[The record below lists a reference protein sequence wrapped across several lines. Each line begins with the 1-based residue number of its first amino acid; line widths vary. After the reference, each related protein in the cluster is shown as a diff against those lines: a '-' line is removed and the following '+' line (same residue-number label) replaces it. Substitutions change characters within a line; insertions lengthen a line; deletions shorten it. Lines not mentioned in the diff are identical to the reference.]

1 MRVRERSDEGQTYDT
16 YGEGTTGAGGSGPE
30 REPRGLYRAGFAY
43 GRVIYRL
50 RWLVIVLWV
59 LGVAASAPFAAR
71 ISSVLTGGG
80 FSFSGSDS
88 VRAGNLVASVLHQP
102 QSQVIVVFQSSGTA
116 VEDPSFQNEVQG
128 FIGQARDFGHVTDAR
143 QGGVGA
149 DGYTTT
155 VTLSLDQPA
164 EDVEHRLGDLRG
176 IVDASTAGGPARA
189 YVTGNP
195 AVFATFNELTRTDTE
210 RAELAALPIALLVL
224 LAVFGT
230 LAAALLPLV
239 LAAVAVPVALAV
251 IYAIALHS
259 ETSVFVTNIASIVGL
274 GISIDY
280 SLLMTRRF
288 REELAAGRTARDAV
302 AWTIATAGEAIL
314 FSGLTVMIGFAGMML
329 IGIQFMT
336 SFGVGGMVVVA
347 AAVLAALTLLP
358 ALLGVL
364 GQGVNRLRVP
374 LLWRLTRAK
383 SRAEEAERPGFWQR
397 WALGVMRR
405 PLLIVLVV
413 AAVLVGI
420 GWPIF
425 AINVGTTSAASLPK
439 DTEARQGLE
448 ILDAQFPAANE
459 NPVIVVARTA
469 DGASMLDAGNV
480 AKVDGLSA
488 WIAGLD
494 HVTGVTSITRLPAGQ
509 DGQSGQ
515 QQGQPSGGDGGQ
527 ALTPDALAQL
537 YGSGQY
543 QQVPALARLVEAT
556 TAGDTT
562 VITVKTDA
570 PVDSAAGKALIDA
583 LRSGQAAHAG
593 GLRVLVGGFQAVSL
607 DFNRYLY
614 DNFPRAILFILI
626 ATFVLLLIMF
636 RSVLLPLKAV
646 LMNALSVA
654 AAYGVLVLVF
664 QWGYLSGPLG
674 FESTGYIDSIIPI
687 LLFCLLFG
695 LSMDYEVFLL
705 SRIREEWLRTR
716 NNRYAVA
723 RGLEKTGGVITN
735 AALLFVIVTGAFTFT
750 RVIITKETGLGM
762 TTAVL
767 VDATIIRSLLVPATM
782 RLLGRWNWWLPGRP
796 VPVERQG

>member
-1 MRVRERSDEGQTYDT
+1 MRVRERSDEGQTYDAIAT
-16 YGEGTTGAGGSGPE
+16 SAVGGGPE
-30 REPRGLYRAGFAY
+30 REPRGLYRVGFAY

-50 RWLVIVLWV
+50 RWLVIALWI
-59 LGVAASAPFAAR
+59 LGVAASVPFAAQV
-71 ISSVLTGGG
+71 SSVLTGGG
-80 FSFSGSDS
+80 FSFNGSDS
-88 VRAGNLVASVLHQP
+88 VRAGNLVASALHQP
-102 QSQVIVVFQSSGTA
+102 QSQVIVVFQSANTA
-116 VEDPSFQNEVQG
+116 VTDPSFQNEVQG
-128 FIGQARDFGHVTDAR
+128 FIGHARDFGHVTDAQ

-149 DGYTTT
+149 DGRTTT

-164 EDVEHRLGDLRG
+164 QDVEHRLGELRG

-288 REELAAGRTARDAV
+288 REELAQGRTARDAV

-336 SFGVGGMVVVA
+336 SFGIGGMVVVA

-383 SRAEEAERPGFWQR
+383 SQAEEAARPGFWQR

-413 AAVLVGI
+413 AAILAGI

-459 NPVIVVARTA
+459 NPVIVVAHTA
-469 DGASMLDAGNV
+469 DGASILDAGNV

-488 WIAGLD
+488 WVAGLD

-509 DGQSGQ
+509 DGQGAQ
-515 QQGQPSGGDGGQ
+515 EPAQPGGSGQ

-537 YGSGQY
+537 YASGQY
-543 QQVPALARLVEAT
+543 QQVPALARLVAAT

-570 PVDSAAGKALIDA
+570 PIDSAAGKSLIDA

-614 DNFPRAILFILI
+614 DNFPRAILFILL

-636 RSVLLPLKAV
+636 RSLLLPLKAV

-664 QWGYLSGPLG
+664 QWGYLSAPLG
-674 FESTGYIDSIIPI
+674 FESTGFIDSIIPI

>member
-1 MRVRERSDEGQTYDT
+1 MRVRERPDEGQTYDT
-16 YGEGTTGAGGSGPE
+16 NGEGTTGEAGGGPE
-30 REPRGLYRAGFAY
+30 REPRGLYRVGFAY
-43 GRVIYRL
+43 GRLIYRL

-59 LGVAASAPFAAR
+59 LGVAASVPFAAR
-71 ISSVLTGGG
+71 VSSVLTGGG
-80 FSFSGSDS
+80 FSFKGSDS
-88 VRAGNLVASVLHQP
+88 VRAGDLVASVLHQP
-102 QSQVIVVFQSSGTA
+102 QSQVIVVFQSSSTPVA
-116 VEDPSFQNEVQG
+116 DPSFQNEVQS
-128 FIGQARDFGHVTDAR
+128 FIGHARDFGHVTDAR

-149 DGYTTT
+149 DGRTTT

-164 EDVEHRLGDLRG
+164 QDVEHRLGDLRG
-176 IVDASTAGGPARA
+176 IVDVSTAGGPARA

-195 AVFATFNELTRTDTE
+195 AVFATFNDLTRTDTE

-251 IYAIALHS
+251 IYAIALHN

-288 REELAAGRTARDAV
+288 REELVQGRTARDAV

-336 SFGVGGMVVVA
+336 SFGIGGMVVVA

-364 GQGVNRLRVP
+364 GQRVNRLRVP

-413 AAVLVGI
+413 AAILVGI
-420 GWPIF
+420 GWPIV

-459 NPVIVVARTA
+459 NPVVVVAQTA
-469 DGASMLDAGNV
+469 DGASILDAGNV

-509 DGQSGQ
+509 DGQEPAPPGS
-515 QQGQPSGGDGGQ
+515 SGQ

-537 YGSGQY
+537 YASGQY
-543 QQVPALARLVEAT
+543 QQVPALAQLVGAT

-570 PVDSAAGKALIDA
+570 PVDSAAGKALIDT

-614 DNFPRAILFILI
+614 DNFPRAILFILL

-762 TTAVL
+762 TAAVL
-767 VDATIIRSLLVPATM
+767 IDATIIRSLLVPATM